1 MFETIV
7 LIVLMVLVIFF
18 GYVIYLMSEGM
29 EQLESQVELYTEW
42 YETFIDRLSDASDKM
57 GQVDKRGSFSSDDEI
72 GFAFK
77 TVRDCIDDLANMG
90 VITYDEDRQTDSTE
104 EIQGQEEE
112 E

>member
-72 GFAFK
+72 GHAFIV
-77 TVRDCIDDLANMG
+77 VRDCIEELSKMG
-90 VITYDEDRQTDSTE
+90 EAYDGQADSTE
-104 EIQGQEEE
+104 ET
-112 E
+112 